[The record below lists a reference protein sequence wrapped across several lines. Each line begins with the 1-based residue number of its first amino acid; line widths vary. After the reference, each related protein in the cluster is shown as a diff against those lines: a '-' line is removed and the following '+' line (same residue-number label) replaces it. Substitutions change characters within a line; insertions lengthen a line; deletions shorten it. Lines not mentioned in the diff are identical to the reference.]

1 MVDNQE
7 ELRAFILELSISSLE
22 LNKDI
27 VNEKIEKLKSIY
39 VDDFRH
45 FYSKIFSTITLIK
58 NDEKYDLQMLIENI
72 GIIFDG
78 IQFKHDK
85 KEIDDAFFKKAK
97 KLYDHINLDVA
108 RIKYTETLV
117 NKITEQ
123 NNLTNKELRK
133 INEKAENMQRD
144 YVTILGI
151 FAAVIIAFVSG
162 MTFSTS
168 VLNNIDKVSIY
179 RLSFV
184 AILIAFLLFNL
195 LNLLLDFLLKINKVT
210 MNNSGSLIK
219 SINKVLLA
227 ALAADMILWGIYW
240 YRIFNPDSI
249 FNALFKS

>member
-7 ELRAFILELSISSLE
+7 KLRAFILELSISSLV
-22 LNKDI
+22 LGTDN
-27 VNEKIEKLKSIY
+27 VNDKINNLKLIY
-39 VDDFRH
+39 ENDFRH
-45 FYSKIFSTITLIK
+45 FYSNIFSTITLIK

-72 GIIFDG
+72 GVIFNE
-78 IQFKHDK
+78 IQVKHNN
-85 KEIDDAFFKKAK
+85 KEIDEDFFKKAK

-179 RLSFV
+179 RLTFV
-184 AILIAFLLFNL
+184 AVLIAFLLFNL
-195 LNLLLDFLLKINKVT
+195 INLLLDFLLKINKFNT
-210 MNNSGSLIK
+210 NSSSSFIK
-219 SINKVLLA
+219 FINKVLLA
-227 ALAADMILWGIYW
+227 ALGIDVLMWAIYW
-240 YRIFNPDSI
+240 YRIYHPDSWINI
-249 FNALFKS
+249 FS